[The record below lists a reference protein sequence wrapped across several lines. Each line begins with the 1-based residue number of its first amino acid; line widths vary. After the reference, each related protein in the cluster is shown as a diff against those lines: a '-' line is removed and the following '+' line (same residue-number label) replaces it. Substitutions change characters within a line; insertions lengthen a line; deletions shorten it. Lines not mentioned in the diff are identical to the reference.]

1 MTWQNQQCGCAP
13 SEDSDQPGHPPSLIR
28 VFAVRMKKAWVLS
41 YQLSAERR
49 LWSAQADL
57 SLCWAHT
64 HFVGFVMSFSFV
76 VLCGGTFNATTSP
89 QAIISPNY
97 PYPAG
102 QNLRCRWTIDAP
114 ENQQLE
120 IVVTAINLQQSPG
133 CSPEYLE
140 MRDYPLVSCIVL
152 SLNFSLTWTHL
163 QEFMKTLILYI
174 SYMSCLIKC
183 LYLNL
188 CLFIN
193 AVHKLHELFN

>member
-1 MTWQNQQCGCAP
+1 
-13 SEDSDQPGHPPSLIR
+13 
-28 VFAVRMKKAWVLS
+28 
-41 YQLSAERR
+41 
-49 LWSAQADL
+49 
-57 SLCWAHT
+57 
-64 HFVGFVMSFSFV
+64 MSFSFV
-76 VLCGGTFNATTSP
+76 ALCGGTFNATTSP
-89 QAIISPNY
+89 QAVISPNY

-140 MRDYPLVSCIVL
+140 IRDYPLVSCIVL
-152 SLNFSLTWTHL
+152 SLNFFLDMDTSLNIYEDSNTV
-163 QEFMKTLILYI
+163 
-174 SYMSCLIKC
+174 
-183 LYLNL
+183 NL